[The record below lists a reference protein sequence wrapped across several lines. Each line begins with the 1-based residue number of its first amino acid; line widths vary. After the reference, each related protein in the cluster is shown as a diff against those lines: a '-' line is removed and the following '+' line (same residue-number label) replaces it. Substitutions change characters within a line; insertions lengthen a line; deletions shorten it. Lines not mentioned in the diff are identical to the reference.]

1 MSRCP
6 RQCHNFK
13 QNSNG
18 NWHSSC
24 FASLTIGIILEFF
37 ISPLCSLYKCVF
49 IFVFDGNNLYFHHH
63 VSLCI
68 MVIWIPLLFCF
79 ECFFESSAHFS
90 LWLPVFVFFFL
101 LNNSTSLLFKIFGH
115 VYVGNILW
123 FPLSLGFWCF
133 WWLKLIMDFN
143 IMLTY
148 LPFPF

>member
-1 MSRCP
+1 MDWPTWRGLYMSRCP

-90 LWLPVFVFFFL
+90 LWLPVFVFFFSYWIIVL
-101 LNNSTSLLFKIFGH
+101 LYYSKYLAMCMLGIYYDFHFHWVSDAFGD
-115 VYVGNILW
+115 W
-123 FPLSLGFWCF
+123 S
-133 WWLKLIMDFN
+133 
-143 IMLTY
+143 
-148 LPFPF
+148 